1 MEMEIYSVD
10 EFLERWDEMIERV
23 EHGERLGITNGTDQ
37 VVMCPADDELLALY
51 SNHNEAP

>member
-1 MEMEIYSVD
+1 MEIYSVD

-37 VVMCPADDELLALY
+37 VVMCPADDDLLTLY